1 MRVRAGELDSRSTR
15 GDHLRFGLLC
25 VLGYVALS
33 WSVRFDM
40 PRGEQI
46 ASLIYPLDTFSMYAG
61 VPHELMSI
69 FLIRDEQGAVH
80 HVTDF
85 HSFSCEEPV
94 SGSEATC
101 GESPWIQ
108 YLHDDL
114 THYVEAHAGPGELDV
129 VLIARTWQMRP
140 GASPVHTA
148 DCVIAHCKVSR

>member
-1 MRVRAGELDSRSTR
+1 MRMRSRESGSTR
-15 GDHLRFGLLC
+15 ADHLRFGLLC
-25 VLGYVALS
+25 ILGYVALS

-61 VPHELMSI
+61 VPQNLMSAL
-69 FLIRDEQGAVH
+69 LIRDAEGAVH
-80 HVTDF
+80 QITDF
-85 HSFSCEEPV
+85 HSFNCEEPV
-94 SGSEATC
+94 SGSAAIC
-101 GESPWIQ
+101 GESQWIQ

-114 THYVEAHAGPGELDV
+114 THYVEAHAGPGESDV
-129 VLIARTWQMRP
+129 VLIARTWQMRA